1 MNNANYFFYIYT
13 YIPGWP
19 FIVMYSFLSP
29 YGCCAPCVCVVFC
42 LCPALRVFVSL
53 ASRAR
58 WLLRWMD
65 ASLLLP
71 TPVTGWGGF
80 VAYAAPQAFFIFF
93 FYYFAFYVLLAYRC
107 KSHTRCPCFALLCRA
122 LPRPKLTHSNRS
134 LQSKG
139 RFVREHFFP
148 RFMTLGAGILNLY
161 ASSNSW
167 APVPAGEK

>member
-93 FYYFAFYVLLAYRC
+93 FLFRFL
-107 KSHTRCPCFALLCRA
+107 CFACLSLQIAHSLSLLRIVMPCPSSSQIDPLEPILA
-122 LPRPKLTHSNRS
+122 VEGKVCSRS
-134 LQSKG
+134 LL
-139 RFVREHFFP
+139 FP
-148 RFMTLGAGILNLY
+148 IYGHSGQVF
-161 ASSNSW
+161 
-167 APVPAGEK
+167 